1 MSSSPSSNPSFG
13 RYEILSE
20 LGRGS
25 MGIVYQA
32 RDPKIDRI
40 VAIKT
45 LSLGQ
50 EDDDEAEF
58 RMRFILEAQAAGRL
72 SHPGIVTVYDVA
84 EDTETH
90 APYIVMEYVAGQT
103 LKKLLAPG
111 YAKVPLETALRLAQ
125 EVAEALA
132 YAHARGVVHRDI
144 KPANIMITE
153 DEHAKI
159 MDFGVAKLDLSQRT
173 QSGVLMGTP
182 AYMSPEQ
189 LTGHSVDGRSDI
201 FSLGVVLYTMLV
213 GHRPFQGN
221 GISTIGFKVVNNN
234 PLPLTTI
241 NPALPPE
248 IDTIV
253 SRAIAKELDKR
264 YQSGSDL
271 ANDLAN
277 LRQQLRDCNQ
287 DAPDPGLLTVTSFKT
302 NRSTESGAQKTQ
314 PYNSST
320 KATNPPVQAAKQ
332 GISKQRLY
340 AIAAIV
346 LVALAGAIAFGR
358 HRLKPVTLSAKSAAP
373 PFTSA
378 PKETTPASTSN
389 PTQTPRPQATDDDDN
404 LSSGSLKKSAVVP
417 QPDANLRI
425 DVEHPF
431 SSGKVSLWVDGKLKY
446 TEALHGEAK
455 KKLIVFRKTEGHTYD
470 KIQVPPGKHSIR
482 VRVQSTEQYYDLT
495 NTITANLPENATQT
509 LSVRCQK
516 EEVKLAVE

>member
-1 MSSSPSSNPSFG
+1 
-13 RYEILSE
+13 
-20 LGRGS
+20 
-25 MGIVYQA
+25 MGVVYQA

-84 EDTETH
+84 EDPETH

-241 NPALPPE
+241 NPALPAE
-248 IDTIV
+248 IDQIV
-253 SRAIAKELDKR
+253 SRAIAKELDQR
-264 YQSGSDL
+264 YQTGTELAGDL
-271 ANDLAN
+271 AK
-277 LRQQLRDCNQ
+277 LREQLREGNE
-287 DAPDPGLLTVTSFKT
+287 DAPVPGLLTVTSPKT
-302 NRSTESGAQKTQ
+302 SQSSARGVQATQ
-314 PYNSST
+314 PYVPSKT
-320 KATNPPVQAAKQ
+320 ANPPAEAVAGAAMSRRK
-332 GISKQRLY
+332 LY
-340 AIAAIV
+340 AFAAIA
-346 LVALAGAIAFGR
+346 LVAVVSLIAFGR
-358 HRLKPVTLSAKSAAP
+358 QRMKPVALTAQSSKP
-373 PFTSA
+373 PFTSVPKTNAVAAA
-378 PKETTPASTSN
+378 PIPA
-389 PTQTPRPQATDDDDN
+389 PRPIVASVDDE
-404 LSSGSLKKSAVVP
+404 SSEPSRKKSIPVS
-417 QPDANLRI
+417 QSDASLRI

-431 SSGKVSLWVDGKLKY
+431 SAAKISLWVDGKLKY

-455 KKLIVFRKTEGHTYD
+455 KKLIVFRKTEGHNFD
-470 KIQVPPGKHSIR
+470 KIQIPAGKHSIR
-482 VRVQSTEQYYDLT
+482 VRIQAPEQYYDLA
-495 NTITANLPENATQT
+495 NTITANLAESSTQT
-509 LSVRCQK
+509 LSVHCEK

>member
-1 MSSSPSSNPSFG
+1 
-13 RYEILSE
+13 
-20 LGRGS
+20 
-25 MGIVYQA
+25 MGVVYQA

-111 YAKVPLETALRLAQ
+111 YAKVPMETALRLAQ

-241 NPALPPE
+241 NPALPAE

-253 SRAIAKELDKR
+253 SRAIAKELDER

-271 ANDLAN
+271 ANDLGK
-277 LRQQLRDCNQ
+277 LREQLRGGNQ
-287 DAPDPGLLTVTSFKT
+287 DAPDPGLLTVTSPKA
-302 NRSTESGAQKTQ
+302 SQSSHSGVQKTQ
-314 PYNSST
+314 PYSIST
-320 KATNPPVQAAKQ
+320 KATNPPMGPAKH
-332 GISKQRLY
+332 GISKQKLY
-340 AIAAIV
+340 AVAAMV
-346 LVALAGAIAFGR
+346 LVALASLVAFGR
-358 HRLKPVTLSAKSAAP
+358 HRLKPASLSAKSATP

-378 PKETTPASTSN
+378 PKETLTAPTSK
-389 PTQTPRPQATDDDDN
+389 PIATQPQATDDDEN
-404 LSSGSLKKSAVVP
+404 VPAASARKTGVVP
-417 QPDANLRI
+417 QSDANLRI

-470 KIQVPPGKHSIR
+470 KIQVPSGKHSIR
-482 VRVQSTEQYYDLT
+482 VRVQSAEQYYDLT
-495 NTITANLPENATQT
+495 NAITANLSDGSTQT
-509 LSVRCQK
+509 LSVRCEK
-516 EEVKLAVE
+516 EAVKLSVD

>member
-1 MSSSPSSNPSFG
+1 
-13 RYEILSE
+13 
-20 LGRGS
+20 
-25 MGIVYQA
+25 MGVVYQA

-84 EDTETH
+84 EDPETH

-241 NPALPPE
+241 NPALPAE
-248 IDTIV
+248 IDQIV
-253 SRAIAKELDKR
+253 SRAIAKELDQR
-264 YQSGSDL
+264 YQTGAELAGDL
-271 ANDLAN
+271 AK
-277 LRQQLRDCNQ
+277 LREQLREGNE
-287 DAPDPGLLTVTSFKT
+287 DAPSPGLLTVTSTRGSKPSA
-302 NRSTESGAQKTQ
+302 RGVQATQ
-314 PYNSST
+314 PYSIST
-320 KATNPPVQAAKQ
+320 KPTKPPVEVVPAAPMSRRK
-332 GISKQRLY
+332 LY
-340 AIAAIV
+340 AFAAIA
-346 LVALAGAIAFGR
+346 LVAVASLIAFGR
-358 HRLKPVTLSAKSAAP
+358 QRMKPVALTAQSSKP
-373 PFTSA
+373 PFTSVPKTNAVAAA
-378 PKETTPASTSN
+378 PIPA
-389 PTQTPRPQATDDDDN
+389 PRPNVTSGDDE
-404 LSSGSLKKSAVVP
+404 SSEPSRKKSIPVS
-417 QPDANLRI
+417 QSDASLRI

-431 SSGKVSLWVDGKLKY
+431 SAAKISLWVDGKLKY

-455 KKLIVFRKTEGHTYD
+455 KKLIVFRKTEGHNFD
-470 KIQVPPGKHSIR
+470 KIQIPAGKHSIR
-482 VRVQSTEQYYDLT
+482 VRIQAPEQYYDLA
-495 NTITANLPENATQT
+495 NTITANLAESSTQT
-509 LSVRCQK
+509 LSVHCEK

>member
-1 MSSSPSSNPSFG
+1 MFASRVSHMSSGSSSNPSFG

-25 MGIVYQA
+25 MGVVYQA

-248 IDTIV
+248 IDSIV

-277 LRQQLRDCNQ
+277 LRQQLRDGNQ
-287 DAPDPGLLTVTSFKT
+287 DAPDPGLLTVTSSKA
-302 NRSTESGAQKTQ
+302 SQ
-314 PYNSST
+314 SSRIGC
-320 KATNPPVQAAKQ
+320 AENPTLQQCHQ
-332 GISKQRLY
+332 GDQS
-340 AIAAIV
+340 
-346 LVALAGAIAFGR
+346 AGAGCQAG
-358 HRLKPVTLSAKSAAP
+358 HLQTKTLRNRCDRTRCLGKRDCIRPASSEACHLECEICSAALYLRAEGDCNGP
-373 PFTSA
+373 YVEA
-378 PKETTPASTSN
+378 NRNAI
-389 PTQTPRPQATDDDDN
+389 
-404 LSSGSLKKSAVVP
+404 SS
-417 QPDANLRI
+417 DRCRR
-425 DVEHPF
+425 EF
-431 SSGKVSLWVDGKLKY
+431 VD
-446 TEALHGEAK
+446 
-455 KKLIVFRKTEGHTYD
+455 R
-470 KIQVPPGKHSIR
+470 
-482 VRVQSTEQYYDLT
+482 
-495 NTITANLPENATQT
+495 
-509 LSVRCQK
+509 
-516 EEVKLAVE
+516 